1 MTILEIAIYRYIIH
15 GSKIT
20 FFRHILY
27 SKYFVLHYTKQKTQT
42 IFNDFHLRVSPV
54 AAKVFESEFTICENG
69 KGVKP
74 FLK

>member
-1 MTILEIAIYRYIIH
+1 MEAKLLFSGTYCTVNTLFYITQ
-15 GSKIT
+15 SKKPKL
-20 FFRHILY
+20 F
-27 SKYFVLHYTKQKTQT
+27 
-42 IFNDFHLRVSPV
+42 FNDFHLRVSPV